1 MQKFTKFVKKS
12 LKKNMLKIR
21 NIVKLETID
30 IIHNNIEVV
39 HIVYVIESIATI
51 PKGITIIFIIRM

>member
-1 MQKFTKFVKKS
+1 
-12 LKKNMLKIR
+12 MLKIR

-39 HIVYVIESIATI
+39 HIVYVIENIATI
-51 PKGITIIFIIRM
+51 GITIIFIIRM